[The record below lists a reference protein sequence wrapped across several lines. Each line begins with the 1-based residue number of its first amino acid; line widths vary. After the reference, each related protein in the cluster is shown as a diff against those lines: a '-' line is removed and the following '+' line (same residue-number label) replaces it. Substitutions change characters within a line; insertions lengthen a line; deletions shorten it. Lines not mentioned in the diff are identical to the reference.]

1 MALPVTPI
9 DAGTAYQGM
18 RVGTSNLMSSAAN
31 LAAQITAGTIDPLV
45 VISVFSQAIAILQQ
59 LAVIQG
65 NPAIEA
71 AVTLLYQ
78 QQVGDATLA
87 VATEIAASAAA
98 LQALVAAIQ
107 KDFPVAADGTHQ
119 TLSATAGVQNA
130 SFTGAQFPTTAP
142 AISAWLATVS

>member
-1 MALPVTPI
+1 
-9 DAGTAYQGM
+9 
-18 RVGTSNLMSSAAN
+18 MSSAAN

-107 KDFPVAADGTHQ
+107 KDFPVAADGTHIVYQ